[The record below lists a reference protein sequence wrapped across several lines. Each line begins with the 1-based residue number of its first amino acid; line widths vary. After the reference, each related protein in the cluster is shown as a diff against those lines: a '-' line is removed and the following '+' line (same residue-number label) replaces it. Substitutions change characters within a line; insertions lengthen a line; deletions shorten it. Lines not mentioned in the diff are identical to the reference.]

1 MEIKE
6 HQPSMDIDE
15 QIDNLKA
22 IGLIIGNEDYARQIL
37 NDISYFRP
45 IKPYGLGLKKKN
57 PYP

>member
-22 IGLIIGNEDYARQIL
+22 IGLIIGNEDYARQTSMIYH
-37 NDISYFRP
+37 ISVLSR
-45 IKPYGLGLKKKN
+45 LMDLV
-57 PYP
+57 